1 MEKTDPRKPGPEV
14 QQQLRKQAT
23 GPGKAGR
30 SCSETGNFVND
41 VDEKE
46 MAEEQEGQTVTES
59 IQLTLF
65 ATLTKYMPD
74 GAEKYPIDPGTTVRE
89 LIAQLN
95 IPSDHAKLVFIDGK
109 KAELENTL
117 QGVERVGIFPPI
129 AGG

>member
-1 MEKTDPRKPGPEV
+1 MKKTGPRKPEV
-14 QQQLRKQAT
+14 QQQLPR
-23 GPGKAGR
+23 PGKGGR
-30 SCSETGNFVND
+30 SCSETGNVVND

-46 MAEEQEGQTVTES
+46 MAAEQEGQTMAES
-59 IQLTLF
+59 IQLNLF

-74 GAEKYPIDPGTTVRE
+74 GAEKYPVEPGTTVRE
-89 LIAQLN
+89 LIAKLN

-117 QGVERVGIFPPI
+117 QGGERVGIFPPI